1 MPSGTPLEAVV
12 MEEILDAVKYGGN
25 LAMLRRL
32 EAEQL
37 NTHIHIT
44 DESGYTPYNRS

>member
-12 MEEILDAVKYGGN
+12 MEEILDAVKHGD
-25 LAMLRRL
+25 LAILRRL